1 MIPPKG
7 LGSIPSFIRN
17 FSRFNIWVCLKIR
30 QDIMVHHCFH
40 SKFFLVFRSLGYLPL
55 WTIPPIVGFLRYL
68 SPKNNQ
74 MVGPIEWKIP
84 ILVPVDGSVTVLPQV
99 SPKKNCVLRGGPV
112 SSSAK
117 TVAPV
122 EASTSELNAGETVAR
137 NRGPNKQTAIASEIF
152 WIPMILPSHGF
163 QPHWMFLLKTKPQT
177 SGVNKNWLC
186 GWNRRIYGYLWM
198 ETRWKRSW

>member
-1 MIPPKG
+1 MEVLQYFLKF
-7 LGSIPSFIRN
+7 LLKKHKKT
-17 FSRFNIWVCLKIR
+17 CLL
-30 QDIMVHHCFH
+30 Q
-40 SKFFLVFRSLGYLPL
+40 
-55 WTIPPIVGFLRYL
+55 
-68 SPKNNQ
+68 
-74 MVGPIEWKIP
+74 
-84 ILVPVDGSVTVLPQV
+84 
-99 SPKKNCVLRGGPV
+99 GGPV

-122 EASTSELNAGETVAR
+122 EASTSLNAGETVAR
-137 NRGPNKQTAIASEIF
+137 NRGPNKQMAIASEIF

-198 ETRWKRSW
+198 ETRWKRSCNGSLIWVWVKIIEPIKHQRIGCLYNKIQGVNIGKIFESLDEKNKNNPTAPKIWVYQPKKR